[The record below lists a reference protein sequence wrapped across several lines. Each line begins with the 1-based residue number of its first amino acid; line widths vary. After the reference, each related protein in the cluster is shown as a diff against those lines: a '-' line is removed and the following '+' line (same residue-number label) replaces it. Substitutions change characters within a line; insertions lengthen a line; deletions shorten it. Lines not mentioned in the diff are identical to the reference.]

1 MNEIPRLNLF
11 FEQLI
16 LERAEFEYQLYDF
29 LVDPLIFIPD
39 EFWEPVLVNLT
50 KQQIDLLKN
59 KLNEDECNICTIIC
73 SSFKLL
79 ECCGKEMCID
89 CSINWFN
96 RSTKCPFCNHDIRT
110 LI

>member
-1 MNEIPRLNLF
+1 MNEVPALNLLLG
-11 FEQLI
+11 QLI
-16 LERAEFEYQLYDF
+16 LERVQFEDELYDF
-29 LVDPLIFIPD
+29 LVDDMFIPD
-39 EFWEPVLVNLT
+39 EFWEPVIVNLT

-59 KLNEDECNICTIIC
+59 KLNDDECNICTTTN

-79 ECCGKEMCID
+79 ECCGKDMCID
-89 CSINWFN
+89 CSTNWFN